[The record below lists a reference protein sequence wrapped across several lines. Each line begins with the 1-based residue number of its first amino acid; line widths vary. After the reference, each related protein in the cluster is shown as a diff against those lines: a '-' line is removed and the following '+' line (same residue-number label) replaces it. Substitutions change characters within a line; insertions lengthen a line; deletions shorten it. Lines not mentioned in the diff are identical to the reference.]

1 MSEEVS
7 KNLSESLFANHKQA
21 KETSALTQYMPTS
34 ETFLD
39 QKREEDGFKWY
50 RNLRRMQWAW
60 QGLDPIEIEA
70 VLAKIAASKHSR
82 THDEWL
88 DTVMGYHSGN
98 WTYEWIKLGMLHQ
111 KRSGQLKGEEAADEM
126 FNASLCFS
134 IAGYPHLKNDNL
146 ATQAQVLASSA
157 YTEATNKTKY
167 IVKRIEI
174 PYQRKT
180 IVAHLH
186 LTSTDKPQP
195 VVMVSA
201 GLDSLQTDLWN
212 LFKNYLAEKNI
223 AMLTVDMPSIGH
235 NTHWNMTEDTSC
247 LHQVVLNE
255 LYNIPWVDHHRV
267 GLIGFRF
274 GGNALVRLSFIE
286 QEKIKA
292 CVSLGA
298 PIHDVLSSPEKLK
311 KMPKMYLDMLASR
324 IGKNAVDIHSLAGQL
339 MAWSLKVQGIL
350 GSRKTRVP
358 ILAMSL
364 ENDPVSPYSDNQ
376 MVALFSDYG
385 KAKKISSKT
394 ITQGYEQSL
403 DLAIKWLEEE
413 LIR

>member
-1 MSEEVS
+1 M
-7 KNLSESLFANHKQA
+7 
-21 KETSALTQYMPTS
+21 
-34 ETFLD
+34 
-39 QKREEDGFKWY
+39 
-50 RNLRRMQWAW
+50 
-60 QGLDPIEIEA
+60 
-70 VLAKIAASKHSR
+70 
-82 THDEWL
+82 
-88 DTVMGYHSGN
+88 
-98 WTYEWIKLGMLHQ
+98 
-111 KRSGQLKGEEAADEM
+111 
-126 FNASLCFS
+126 
-134 IAGYPHLKNDNL
+134 
-146 ATQAQVLASSA
+146 
-157 YTEATNKTKY
+157 
-167 IVKRIEI
+167 
-174 PYQRKT
+174 
-180 IVAHLH
+180 
-186 LTSTDKPQP
+186 
-195 VVMVSA
+195 
-201 GLDSLQTDLWN
+201 
-212 LFKNYLAEKNI
+212 
-223 AMLTVDMPSIGH
+223 
-235 NTHWNMTEDTSC
+235 
-247 LHQVVLNE
+247 
-255 LYNIPWVDHHRV
+255 
-267 GLIGFRF
+267 
-274 GGNALVRLSFIE
+274 VRLSFIE

-413 LIR
+413 LIRWHFD